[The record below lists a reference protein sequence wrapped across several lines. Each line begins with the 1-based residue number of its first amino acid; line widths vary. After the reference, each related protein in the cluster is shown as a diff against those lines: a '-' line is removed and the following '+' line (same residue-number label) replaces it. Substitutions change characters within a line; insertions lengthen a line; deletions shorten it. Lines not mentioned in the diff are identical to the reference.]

1 MGRGLRTTALNECA
15 GSYQIHFIN
24 KKFVW
29 DGYLIVEIDQYIG
42 LPIFKHFT
50 IIGFVKK
57 NKKNNQFRFFYIYI
71 YLYLYIYIYIYIYL
85 YLYLYL
91 YLYISIYIYIYIYIS
106 IYLYIYIY

>member
-15 GSYQIHFIN
+15 GSYQIPFIN

-29 DGYLIVEIDQYIG
+29 DVYLIVEIDRYIG

-57 NKKNNQFRFFYIYI
+57 KK
-71 YLYLYIYIYIYIYL
+71 
-85 YLYLYL
+85 
-91 YLYISIYIYIYIYIS
+91 
-106 IYLYIYIY
+106 